1 MSSRDAERPAPRGR
15 ATLGALTLLGLGV
28 NGIVG
33 VGIFVAPRSVAAA
46 VPGPRGALLYL
57 ALALACV
64 PVALVYAR
72 LSRAMPR
79 DGGPALYAREAFGPG
94 FAQAI
99 AMLCWVS
106 ALFSTAAVTRALAE
120 RLAPGRTGLVAVALC
135 LGLALVNARG
145 LALSASAWTALTVLK
160 LTPLLALAVLGLR
173 AAAPAVPPSP
183 TGPLGPALLAIL
195 FSLQGFEIV
204 ALPAGQSTDAAR
216 TVPRATVA
224 SLVLAGALY
233 AAVHLACVRATPTV
247 GADAIPAAAGVLGG
261 ARLSRAVDLGVL
273 FSIAG
278 IVVGM
283 HAMTPRYLAA
293 VRPTDDRAAPPA
305 WALVPTAVL
314 AAAFSASSSLAELL
328 DLSSV
333 AVLAQYGASA
343 AALLVLARRRALGLG
358 ARDAW
363 PVLPS
368 FGVVAVLLLQAR
380 PRELLLAAG
389 VTLGA
394 TVVLR
399 GILRQA

>member
-1 MSSRDAERPAPRGR
+1 MTSPQGSSPDR
-15 ATLGALTLLGLGV
+15 ASLGALTLLGLGV

-46 VPGPRGALLYL
+46 VPGSRGALLYL
-57 ALALACV
+57 AIALACV

-72 LSRAMPR
+72 LSRALPR

-99 AMLCWVS
+99 AVLCWVS

-120 RLAPGRTGLVAVALC
+120 RVAPGHAGPLAVAVC
-135 LGLALVNARG
+135 VGLALVNARG
-145 LALSASAWTALTVLK
+145 LSLSASAWTVLTVLK
-160 LTPLLALAVLGLR
+160 LTPLVALAVLGLR
-173 AAAPAVPPSP
+173 ASAPTAPAVAPS
-183 TGPLGPALLAIL
+183 GPLGPALLAVL

-204 ALPAGQSTDAAR
+204 PLPAGQSADAAR
-216 TVPRATVA
+216 TVPRATVG

-233 AAVHLACVRATPTV
+233 AAVHLACVRATPAL
-247 GADAIPAAAGVLGG
+247 GADAIPVAAGVLGG
-261 ARLSRAVDLGVL
+261 ARLARAVDLGVL
-273 FSIAG
+273 CSIAG

-293 VRPTDDRAAPPA
+293 VLTTSDAAAPPLS
-305 WALVPTAVL
+305 ALLPTAVL

-358 ARDAW
+358 GRDAW

-399 GILRQA
+399 GVLRKA